1 VRIRNIVL
9 LVFFSAAVAL
19 VLLLPKPKAA
29 GAAGAAVSGGAP
41 SAAAGTAGQG
51 PGGGARSG
59 GPGAA
64 GSSAAAGGSPAA
76 AGPSGARAGRSASTT
91 AFSVRTEP
99 VRRGTI
105 QDYIESNGD
114 VVSDSA
120 VKVYPY
126 IAGRLV
132 SLKVPLGGRVS
143 KGEVLAEVDPSTPGS
158 AFSLNPVLAPISGTV
173 TSLPVAVG
181 SLVGTGIAVAEIGL
195 IEDVQVEARVPER
208 FVGVLR
214 TGLRA
219 SVSLEAYPDVTFPA
233 SVVRVSPVVD
243 PVSRTKTIR
252 LGFDRPDS
260 RVNPGMFARI
270 RLNTLAY
277 PDRLIVGEAA
287 LRSDA
292 EGSFVFVVRDG
303 TASKRRVVR
312 GVAVDGRAEVVSGLE
327 EGETVV
333 IEGAAALADGAA
345 VRDIGT
351 REGDRP

>member
-1 VRIRNIVL
+1 MGL
-9 LVFFSAAVAL
+9 
-19 VLLLPKPKAA
+19 
-29 GAAGAAVSGGAP
+29 
-41 SAAAGTAGQG
+41 
-51 PGGGARSG
+51 
-59 GPGAA
+59 
-64 GSSAAAGGSPAA
+64 SAAAGGSPAA
-76 AGPSGARAGRSASTT
+76 AGSSVHRGGRTASTA
-91 AFSVRTEP
+91 AFSVRTET
-99 VRRGTI
+99 VRRGTL
-105 QDYIESNGD
+105 QDYIEINGD

-132 SLKVPLGGRVS
+132 SLKVPLGGRIS

-181 SLVGTGIAVAEIGL
+181 SLVGTGTAVAEIGM
-195 IEDVQVEARVPER
+195 IEDVQVEARIPER

-219 SVSLEAYPDVTFPA
+219 SVSLEAYPGIIFPA
-233 SVVRVSPVVD
+233 EVARVSPVVD

-252 LGFDRPDS
+252 LGFDRPDP
-260 RVNPGMFARI
+260 RINPGMFARI

-287 LRSDA
+287 IRSDA

-303 TASKRRVVR
+303 TASKRRVER
-312 GVAVDGRAEVVSGLE
+312 GVAVDGRAEIVSGLE

-351 REGDRP
+351 REGEKP

>member
-1 VRIRNIVL
+1 MRKRNIVI

-29 GAAGAAVSGGAP
+29 G
-41 SAAAGTAGQG
+41 T
-51 PGGGARSG
+51 
-59 GPGAA
+59 
-64 GSSAAAGGSPAA
+64 AGGSGGVPAA
-76 AGPSGARAGRSASTT
+76 PADPSGNRGGRPASAA

-99 VRRGTI
+99 VLRGTL
-105 QDYIESNGD
+105 QDYIETNGD

-132 SLKVPLGGRVS
+132 SLKVPLGGRIS

-173 TSLPVAVG
+173 ISLPVAVG
-181 SLVGTGIAVAEIGL
+181 SLVGTGTALAELGA

-219 SVSLEAYPDVTFPA
+219 SVSLEAYPGFSFPA
-233 SVVRVSPVVD
+233 AVVRVSPVVD

-252 LGFDRPDS
+252 LGFDRLDA
-260 RVNPGMFARI
+260 RINPGMFARI

-277 PDRLIVGEAA
+277 PDRLLVGESA

-292 EGSFVFVVRDG
+292 EGSFVFVVREG
-303 TASKRRVVR
+303 TASKRRVVL
-312 GVAVDGRAEVVSGLE
+312 GAAVDGRVEVVSGLE

-351 REGDRP
+351 RGGERP

>member
-1 VRIRNIVL
+1 MRKRNIVI

-29 GAAGAAVSGGAP
+29 GAAG
-41 SAAAGTAGQG
+41 TAG
-51 PGGGARSG
+51 PGGT
-59 GPGAA
+59 PAA
-64 GSSAAAGGSPAA
+64 GSS
-76 AGPSGARAGRSASTT
+76 GARGGRPVSAA
-91 AFSVRTEP
+91 AFSVRTEIA
-99 VRRGTI
+99 RRGTL
-105 QDYIESNGD
+105 QDYIETNGD

-132 SLKVPLGGRVS
+132 SLRVPLGGRVS

-158 AFSLNPVLAPISGTV
+158 AFSLNPVLAPLSGTV
-173 TSLPVAVG
+173 TSLPVPVG
-181 SLVGTGIAVAEIGL
+181 SLVGTGTAVAEIGL
-195 IEDVQVEARVPER
+195 IEDVQVEARIPER
-208 FVGVLR
+208 FIGVLR

-219 SVSLEAYPDVTFPA
+219 SVSLEAYPGVSFSAT
-233 SVVRVSPVVD
+233 VVRVSPVVD

-252 LGFDRPDS
+252 LGFDRPDP
-260 RVNPGMFARI
+260 RINPGMFARI
-270 RLNTLAY
+270 RLDTTAY
-277 PDRLIVGEAA
+277 PNRLIVGEAA

-292 EGSFVFVVRDG
+292 DGAFVFVVRSDG

-312 GVAVDGRAEVVSGLE
+312 GAAVDGRAEVVSGLE

-351 REGDRP
+351 RGEDRP